1 MRITDEQNEMLD
13 ELICERLRDNPN
25 SSTLIQNFEKKRGTL
40 IVDYLKQYGLK
51 EDIEGST
58 AFYIVRNKNNDVLMF
73 FSLKCGELFDPFGS
87 FLY

>member
-25 SSTLIQNFEKKRGTL
+25 SSTLIQNFENKRGTL

-51 EDIEGST
+51 EDIEGSAGT
-58 AFYIVRNKNNDVLMF
+58 KGRCI
-73 FSLKCGELFDPFGS
+73 SLED
-87 FLY
+87 